1 MLNENDR
8 LEKVIK
14 GLELCRYD
22 PDPGQEC
29 KQLVACDICPYW
41 SDHMGCM
48 MTEMFNDA
56 ITELKSRLNEP
67 TKFQIKTTISN
78 IDKPAGIDEE
88 QFFAVMANVY
98 YALARLYGEDIPVY
112 SQSEEANA

>member
-1 MLNENDR
+1 MKDRQR

-41 SDHMGCM
+41 NDYYGCQ
-48 MTEMFNDA
+48 MTKMFNDA
-56 ITELKSRLNEP
+56 LAELKPLLSEP

-78 IDKPAGIDEE
+78 IDKPDGIDEE
-88 QFFAVMANVY
+88 QFFVVMANIY
-98 YALARLYGEDIPVY
+98 HALARLYGDDIPTY
-112 SQSEEANA
+112 SPSEEANI